1 MKNTRNTIF
10 DFLARLIVVFVF
22 LSLFWYLISEY
33 IDLIKDKQTRTV
45 TLITTIITIILMVLI
60 YNNPEFVESMFK

>member
-1 MKNTRNTIF
+1 MKNTRNTIL
-10 DFLARLIVVFVF
+10 DFLASLLIVFVF

-33 IDLIKDKQTRTV
+33 VDLIKNKQTRTV

-60 YNNPEFVESMFK
+60 YNNPEFVKSILK

>member
-1 MKNTRNTIF
+1 MKNTRNTIL
-10 DFLARLIVVFVF
+10 DFLASLLIVFVF

-33 IDLIKDKQTRTV
+33 IDLIKNKQTRTV

-60 YNNPEFVESMFK
+60 YNNPEFVKSILK

>member
-33 IDLIKDKQTRTV
+33 VDLIKDKQTRTV

>member
-10 DFLARLIVVFVF
+10 DFLASLLIVFVF